1 VAAYLGTAIGSHGGS
16 ALVTSAPARRISG
29 PPRLLFLRT
38 LGWAETDTASRAA
51 LTSLLTRLR
60 RQGVE
65 ITDRQERTVA
75 ALEAGLDAHV
85 GHFADILAYEMQWP
99 YGEYVRRH
107 GTRAVGPRIR
117 ELLAQA
123 AGVSQRAYARRLRE
137 RHRWRE
143 TVNRWLGRYDA
154 IITLASSG
162 PAPLGLRQTGSRTF
176 LAYASWLGLPSL
188 AVPLLRVEPGLP
200 VGVQLIGRA
209 GEDRALCQLGHW
221 LTQTAQ
227 GRPT

>member
-1 VAAYLGTAIGSHGGS
+1 MTAGSDSESTSGTVDI
-16 ALVTSAPARRISG
+16 L
-29 PPRLLFLRT
+29 
-38 LGWAETDTASRAA
+38 TDVQ
-51 LTSLLTRLR
+51 L
-60 RQGVE
+60 QGVE
-65 ITDRQERTVA
+65 IADRQERTVA

-85 GHFADILAYEMQWP
+85 GSFAEILAYEMQWP

-107 GTRAVGPRIR
+107 GPRAVGPRIR

-123 AGVSQRAYARRLRE
+123 RDVSQRAYARRLRE
-137 RHRWRE
+137 RQRWRE

-162 PAPLGLRQTGSRTF
+162 PAPRGLRQTGSRTF

-200 VGVQLIGRA
+200 VGVQLIGRE
-209 GEDRALCQLGHW
+209 GDDRALCELGNW

-227 GRPT
+227 GRQT